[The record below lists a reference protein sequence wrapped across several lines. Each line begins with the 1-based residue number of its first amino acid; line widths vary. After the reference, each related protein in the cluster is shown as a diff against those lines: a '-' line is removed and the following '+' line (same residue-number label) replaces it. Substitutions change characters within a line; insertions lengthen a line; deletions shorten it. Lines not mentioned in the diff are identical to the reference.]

1 MRALMVTGMKA
12 LVIPIIAAFLL
23 GPIAAFADCTDAACV
38 DVYTKNN
45 QIIIEAHKGTSGTTT
60 RRVARPK
67 PTPTATLWF
76 PPKPSPTPRPYVK
89 RTYTARTAAPKPV
102 TRTANLSD
110 RLTKLV
116 PTAGIA
122 FQPEFEALVHVP
134 VIFWVDVPQLFQSRV
149 NIIGEVVDV
158 ALRPGFIWSF
168 GDGAMWATTNTGAPY
183 PKAMITHT
191 YSKPGTYPVLLLTT
205 WNGSFTHNGA
215 VRAITGKVVNTSVA
229 TVTVVSAPTRFTK

>member
-1 MRALMVTGMKA
+1 MKA
-12 LVIPIIAAFLL
+12 PLIFIFTLFFSIPAS
-23 GPIAAFADCTDAACV
+23 AFAECNEVACV

-45 QIIIEAHKGTSGTTT
+45 QIIIEAHKGSSTSSTKKAV
-60 RRVARPK
+60 RAK
-67 PTPTATLWF
+67 PSPTHTLWF
-76 PPKPSPTPRPYVK
+76 PPKPSPTPKPYVK
-89 RTYTARTAAPKPV
+89 RTYTPPTAKPRTV

-122 FQPEFEALVHVP
+122 FQPEFEALTNVP
-134 VIFWVDVPQLFQSRV
+134 VIFWVDIPKLFQSRV
-149 NIIGEVVDV
+149 RIIGETVDV

-168 GDGAMWATTNTGAPY
+168 GDGSMWATTNTGSAFPNQS
-183 PKAMITHT
+183 ITHA
-191 YSKPGTYPVLLLTT
+191 YAQPGTYAVLLLTT

-215 VRAITGKVVNTSVA
+215 VRAVTGEIVNASVA

>member
-1 MRALMVTGMKA
+1 MKA
-12 LVIPIIAAFLL
+12 LVIPIITALL
-23 GPIAAFADCTDAACV
+23 FAPLPASADCSDSACI

-45 QIIIEAHKGTSGTTT
+45 AIIIEAYKGGSQTVTQRAPKVKPSPTS
-60 RRVARPK
+60 
-67 PTPTATLWF
+67 TLWF
-76 PPKPSPTPRPYVK
+76 PPKNTPAPRPYVK
-89 RTYTARTAAPKPV
+89 RSYRARTSAPKRV

-122 FQPEFEALVHVP
+122 FQPEFEALTNVP
-134 VIFWVDVPQLFQSRV
+134 VIFWVDVPQIFQSRV

-168 GDGAMWATTNTGAPY
+168 GDGAIWATTNPGAPY

-215 VRAITGKVVNTSVA
+215 VRAVTGKVVNTSVA

>member
-1 MRALMVTGMKA
+1 MKA
-12 LVIPIIAAFLL
+12 LIIPIIATLL
-23 GPIAAFADCTDAACV
+23 LAPVPAFADCSDSVCV

-45 QIIIEAHKGTSGTTT
+45 QIVIEARKGSSNTVISRPPKAKPSPTS
-60 RRVARPK
+60 
-67 PTPTATLWF
+67 TLWF
-76 PPKPSPTPRPYVK
+76 PPKYSPAPKPYVK
-89 RTYTARTAAPKPV
+89 RSYRARTAMPKRV
-102 TRTANLSD
+102 RRTANLSD

-122 FQPEFEALVHVP
+122 FQPEFEALTNVP
-134 VIFWVDVPQLFQSRV
+134 VIFWVDVPQVFQSRV

-168 GDGAMWATTNTGAPY
+168 GDGAMQATTKLGAPY

-215 VRAITGKVVNTSVA
+215 VRAVTGKVVNTSVA

>member
-1 MRALMVTGMKA
+1 MRALI
-12 LVIPIIAAFLL
+12 IPIIAALL
-23 GPIAAFADCTDAACV
+23 IAPDAAFADCTDSACV

-45 QIIIEAHKGTSGTTT
+45 QIIIEAHKGHRDTVTT
-60 RRVARPK
+60 RTPEPK
-67 PTPTATLWF
+67 PSPTATLWF
-76 PPKPSPTPRPYVK
+76 PPKPSISPKPYVK
-89 RTYTARTAAPKPV
+89 RSYKARTSAPRRV

-122 FQPEFEALVHVP
+122 FQPEFEALINVP
-134 VIFWVDVPQLFQSRV
+134 VIFWVDVPQIFQSRV

-158 ALRPGFIWSF
+158 ALRPGFVWSF
-168 GDGAMWATTNTGAPY
+168 GDGAMWASTNPGAPY
-183 PKAMITHT
+183 PRAIITHT
-191 YSKPGTYPVLLLTT
+191 YSHPGTYPVLLLTT

-215 VRAITGKVVNTSVA
+215 LRAITGKVVNTSVA